1 MNTDFGKVGVLY
13 GGQSAERP
21 VSLVSG
27 KGVHEALVSKGI
39 DAHLFDTGRRSLAE
53 LAAAGFDRVFIAL
66 HGRYGEDGS
75 LQGALELLRIP
86 YTGSGVMAS
95 GLAMDKI
102 MTKRIWSAQG
112 IPTAPY
118 CQVRTREDMDVASK
132 RLGYPFIL
140 KAPHEG
146 STLGLSKVAG
156 PDDLSSAFEEV
167 RAFDNELLAEKF
179 IEGRELTV
187 AILGQ
192 GNQARAFPV
201 IEIVAPDGNYDFEHK
216 YVSNDTQ
223 YHCPADLPEA
233 LATQIRL
240 TCEQAFV
247 AVGCEGWGRVDVML
261 DRDHRYFLLEVN
273 TSPGMTPHS
282 LVPIGAR
289 AEGMSYADLCVQI
302 LAQASCKI
310 RHDQPVT
317 ETQL

>member
-27 KGVHEALVSKGI
+27 KGVYDALISKGI
-39 DAHLFDTGRRSLAE
+39 DAHLFDTGERSLAE

-75 LQGALELLRIP
+75 LQGVLELLRIP

-95 GLAMDKI
+95 SLAMDKI

-118 CQVRTREDMDVASK
+118 CQVQTREDMDAAS
-132 RLGYPFIL
+132 RTLGYPFIL

-146 STLGLSKVAG
+146 STLGLSKVTC

-167 RAFDNELLAEKF
+167 HAFDSELLAEKF

-201 IEIVAPDGNYDFEHK
+201 IEIVAPEGNYDFEHK

-223 YHCPADLPEA
+223 YHCPASLPEA
-233 LATQIRL
+233 LAAQIRQ

-261 DRDHRYFLLEVN
+261 DRDYRYFLLEVN

-282 LVPIGAR
+282 LVPIGAK

-310 RHDQPVT
+310 RHDQPKT

>member
-1 MNTDFGKVGVLY
+1 MSNDFGKVGVLY

-27 KGVHEALVSKGI
+27 TGVCEALISKGV
-39 DAHLFDTGRRSLAE
+39 DAHLFDTGKHSLSE

-75 LQGALELLRIP
+75 LQGALELLKIP

-102 MTKRIWSAQG
+102 MTKRIWIEQG

-118 CQVRTREDMDVASK
+118 HKVYTREDMDTAA
-132 RLGYPFIL
+132 RLLGYPFIL

-146 STLGLSKVAG
+146 STLGLSKVSG
-156 PDDLSSAFEEV
+156 PGDLSA
-167 RAFDNELLAEKF
+167 AFDDVHQFDSELLAEKF
-179 IEGRELTV
+179 IVGRELTV
-187 AILGQ
+187 AILGT
-192 GNQARAFPV
+192 GSQARAFPV
-201 IEIVAPDGNYDFEHK
+201 IEIVAPEGNYDFEHK

-223 YHCPADLPEA
+223 YHCPASLPED
-233 LATQIRL
+233 LASHIRQ
-240 TCEQAFV
+240 TCEKAFV

-261 DRDHRYFLLEVN
+261 DSENRFFLLEVN

-282 LVPIGAR
+282 LVPIGAK
-289 AEGMSYADLCVQI
+289 AEGVSYADLCVRI

-310 RHDQPVT
+310 QRTKPNSEPT
-317 ETQL
+317 L

>member
-1 MNTDFGKVGVLY
+1 MSNEFGKVGVLY

-27 KGVHEALVSKGI
+27 KGVYEALLSKGI
-39 DAHLFDTGRRSLAE
+39 DAHLFDTAEHSLAE

-102 MTKRIWSAQG
+102 MTKRIWIEQG

-118 CQVRTREDMDVASK
+118 CKVRTRQDMDGASQI
-132 RLGYPFIL
+132 LGYPFIL

-146 STLGLSKVAG
+146 STLGLSKVTG
-156 PDDLSSAFEEV
+156 PQDLSA
-167 RAFDNELLAEKF
+167 AFDEVFQFDSELLAEKF
-179 IEGRELTV
+179 VVGRELTV
-187 AILGQ
+187 AILGK
-192 GNQARAFPV
+192 GDTARAFPI
-201 IEIVAPDGNYDFEHK
+201 IEIVAPDGKYDFEHK
-216 YVSNDTQ
+216 YVSDETQ
-223 YHCPADLPEA
+223 YHCPADLPQD
-233 LATQIRL
+233 LAASIRQ

-261 DRDHRYFLLEVN
+261 DNDNRYFLLEVN

-282 LVPIGAR
+282 LVPMGAK
-289 AEGMSYADLCVQI
+289 AEGVSYADLCVQI

-310 RHDQPVT
+310 QRTKPVT
-317 ETQL
+317 QAGL